1 MESNVQIFDYDSKQI
16 RMLTIEGDPWFVA
29 KDVCSYFGDSNY
41 RRSISRIGDDVK
53 GVSQINTPGG
63 SQNMVIINEPG
74 LYELLFSFQPEKAR
88 SKDYAPQIESH
99 IEERIKKI
107 KAFKKWVTSEV
118 LPQIRK
124 TGSYSKPKSQ
134 AEMLLGMAQVIVDME
149 QKIQSQDKRLEQI
162 ENKVEKKFTQEFEL
176 QLVTPTQIGAMLEPP
191 ISGKRVNQLLRERGF
206 QYTVQGQW
214 VPTSSGYYYS
224 STDYIQLDNGK
235 MVPQLL
241 WQRRIKD
248 EL

>member
-1 MESNVQIFDYDSKQI
+1 MQLQTIQKTMSSLEIAE
-16 RMLTIEGDPWFVA
+16 LTGKRHDHIMRD
-29 KDVCSYFGDSNY
+29 
-41 RRSISRIGDDVK
+41 
-53 GVSQINTPGG
+53 
-63 SQNMVIINEPG
+63 
-74 LYELLFSFQPEKAR
+74 
-88 SKDYAPQIESH
+88 IESQLTQLNLDLPTFGG
-99 IEERIKKI
+99 IYLDNYKREQRCFNLPKRETLILISGYSVELRAKIIDRWEEL
-107 KAFKKWVTSEV
+107 EN
-118 LPQIRK
+118 Q
-124 TGSYSKPKSQ
+124 KPKSQ

>member
-1 MESNVQIFDYDSKQI
+1 MQLQTIQKTMSSLEIAE
-16 RMLTIEGDPWFVA
+16 LTGKRHDHVMT
-29 KDVCSYFGDSNY
+29 D
-41 RRSISRIGDDVK
+41 
-53 GVSQINTPGG
+53 
-63 SQNMVIINEPG
+63 
-74 LYELLFSFQPEKAR
+74 
-88 SKDYAPQIESH
+88 
-99 IEERIKKI
+99 IKKMLESLGI
-107 KAFKKWVTSEV
+107 NAPDFSGTQTYGNNNTREV
-118 LPQIRK
+118 FNLPKRETLILVS
-124 TGSYSKPKSQ
+124 GYSVELRAKIVDRWEELENQKPKSQ

>member
-1 MESNVQIFDYDSKQI
+1 MQLQTIQKTMSSLEIAE
-16 RMLTIEGDPWFVA
+16 LTGKRHDHVMT
-29 KDVCSYFGDSNY
+29 D
-41 RRSISRIGDDVK
+41 
-53 GVSQINTPGG
+53 
-63 SQNMVIINEPG
+63 
-74 LYELLFSFQPEKAR
+74 
-88 SKDYAPQIESH
+88 
-99 IEERIKKI
+99 IKKMLESLGI
-107 KAFKKWVTSEV
+107 NAPDFSGTQTYGNNNTREV
-118 LPQIRK
+118 FNLPKRETLILVS
-124 TGSYSKPKSQ
+124 GYSVELRAKIVDRWEELENQKPKSQ

-214 VPTSSGYYYS
+214 VPTSSGSYYS

-241 WQRRIKD
+241 WQRRVKE

>member
-1 MESNVQIFDYDSKQI
+1 MQLQEFKFNNNNI
-16 RMLTIEGDPWFVA
+16 RVIEKDGEPWFVA
-29 KDVCSYFGDSNY
+29 KDVAEILDIKNY
-41 RRSISRIGDDVK
+41 RDTLTNYPEEEK
-53 GVSQINTPGG
+53 GVATTDTLGG
-63 SQNMVIINEPG
+63 KQTVSIISEAG
-74 LYELLFSFQPEKAR
+74 LYRMIFQSRKENAEK
-88 SKDYAPQIESH
+88 
-99 IEERIKKI
+99 
-107 KAFKKWVTSEV
+107 FKTWVFSEV
-118 LPQIRK
+118 LPSIRK